1 MKMRNMNRDMIPR
14 FPNVGENVGIWRGF
28 SFADA
33 HCKVLILA
41 ELLDMKANIFPL
53 GVIPKIV
60 LLWICFSS
68 EKDVGNVL
76 LLENKTLMIQH
87 KLALFKLCQK

>member
-1 MKMRNMNRDMIPR
+1 MRNMNRDMIPHA
-14 FPNVGENVGIWRGF
+14 PNVGENVGIWRGF

-53 GVIPKIV
+53 GNP
-60 LLWICFSS
+60 
-68 EKDVGNVL
+68 
-76 LLENKTLMIQH
+76 
-87 KLALFKLCQK
+87 

>member
-1 MKMRNMNRDMIPR
+1 MKMRSLNKDTIPR
-14 FPNVGENVGIWRGF
+14 APNIAGNIGIWRGF

-53 GVIPKIV
+53 GNP
-60 LLWICFSS
+60 
-68 EKDVGNVL
+68 
-76 LLENKTLMIQH
+76 
-87 KLALFKLCQK
+87 